1 MILAA
6 GRGERMRPLTDVVPK
21 PLLHVGGE
29 RLIESHL
36 RRLCAA
42 GFTDIVI
49 NTAWL
54 GDLIPATLGDGAQ
67 YGVRIAYSHERP
79 EALETG
85 GGIFHALPL
94 LGAEP
99 FLVVNGDVW
108 TDVDFAA
115 LRLPAGSWA
124 HLVLV
129 TNPPQHARGDF
140 WLEGAKVRDAG
151 EGERWTYSGI
161 GIYTAEFFAGAAGG
175 KFALLPWLKR
185 AINAN
190 ALTGEHH
197 AGRWYDIG
205 TPERLARLDLELRGR
220 AGTIAP

>member
-6 GRGERMRPLTDVVPK
+6 GRGERMRPLTNVVPK
-21 PLLHVGGE
+21 PLLHAGGE
-29 RLIESHL
+29 RLIETHL
-36 RRLCAA
+36 RRLRAA

-54 GDLIPATLGDGAQ
+54 GDLIPATLGDGAR

-85 GGIFHALPL
+85 GGICNALPL
-94 LGAEP
+94 LGTEP

-129 TNPPQHARGDF
+129 ANPPQHPRGDF
-140 WLEGAKVRDAG
+140 WLDGAYIRDAG

-161 GIYTAEFFAGAAGG
+161 GIYTPGFFAGAVGG
-175 KFALLPWLKR
+175 KFALLPWLQR
-185 AINAN
+185 AMAHN
-190 ALTGEHH
+190 ALTGERHR
-197 AGRWYDIG
+197 GRWYDIG
-205 TPERLARLDLELRGR
+205 TPERLARLDLELR
-220 AGTIAP
+220 ASQVQ